1 MHLILYQ
8 PELTCR
14 LVHVADSC
22 WGVVGVHRGD
32 VPAADISVDVAVLWT
47 PLVFW
52 ILALL
57 LTFQTR

>member
-22 WGVVGVHRGD
+22 WGVVGVDRGD
-32 VPAADISVDVAVLWT
+32 VPSADISVDVAVLWT